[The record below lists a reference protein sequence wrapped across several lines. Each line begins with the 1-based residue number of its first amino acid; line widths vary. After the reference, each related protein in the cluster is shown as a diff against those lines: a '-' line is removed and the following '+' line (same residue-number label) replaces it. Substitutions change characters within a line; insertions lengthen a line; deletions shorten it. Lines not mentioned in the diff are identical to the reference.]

1 MLVVSVENV
10 VDVFVLVLMMVAS
23 YEMVA
28 DVRVI
33 VVDVV
38 YERIVIVVLWKSGR
52 CDCTGC
58 CGCRCPEKLVD
69 YVVIVVVVVYI
80 RIVFVV
86 V

>member
-10 VDVFVLVLMMVAS
+10 VDVFVLAS

-38 YERIVIVVLWKSGR
+38 YERIVIIVLWKSG
-52 CDCTGC
+52 D
-58 CGCRCPEKLVD
+58 
-69 YVVIVVVVVYI
+69 VIVLVVVVV
-80 RIVFVV
+80 VV
-86 V
+86 LKNL

>member
-1 MLVVSVENV
+1 M

-38 YERIVIVVLWKSGR
+38 YERIVIIVLWKSG
-52 CDCTGC
+52 D
-58 CGCRCPEKLVD
+58 
-69 YVVIVVVVVYI
+69 VIVLVVVVV
-80 RIVFVV
+80 VV
-86 V
+86 LKNL